1 MRAIL
6 VLGLTVLFANPA
18 SAQESAAASPCA
30 TARCDWRAGQ
40 EVELRFHGH
49 WYAAHIVRQIDP
61 THWEVS
67 YDQYDA
73 EWNQLVGPD
82 RLRERQ
88 PPPPPPP
95 PPGQPVTTF
104 ARLSRGMQI
113 LVEYHGTWYAGRVLA
128 VRTGGVRIRYVGYG
142 REWDETIGLDR
153 VRLPDKNQSS

>member
-1 MRAIL
+1 MRAVL
-6 VLGLTVLFANPA
+6 VSGLLWLAAGSA
-18 SAQESAAASPCA
+18 SAQESAGQPSPDPCA
-30 TARCDWRAGQ
+30 STRCDWRAGQ
-40 EVELRFHGH
+40 EVELRFRGT
-49 WYAAHIVRQIDP
+49 WYAAHIVRQIDA

-95 PPGQPVTTF
+95 PPGQPVPSL

-113 LVEYHGTWYAGRVLA
+113 WVEYHGTWYQGRVLG
-128 VRTGGVRIRYVGYG
+128 VRTDGVRIRYVGYG

-153 VRLPDKNQSS
+153 VRLPDK